1 MRKLPHVK
9 SLLSLLRGK
18 RRADPQAV
26 EADGMP
32 NIAEHVTDAGYYQEV
47 SFRYSSAQV
56 VCIMLLA
63 VFLAVS
69 LMTNASLL
77 SADNFIYFVKDLAN
91 SVSLRESEAKDT
103 MVFSADE
110 NNQHALYRDGLAVLG
125 QQKLTVFTATGRE
138 AHSHLLSYR
147 HPRLASSGRYL
158 AAYDLGGKSVSL
170 YNSFTCVKEIT
181 TEYAVR
187 FVEACNKGYYC
198 VITDGAEY
206 ASEVVLY
213 DESHR
218 RINRY
223 RLEEYTLCADI
234 KEDASEMMLVSVSAE
249 QGRMTT
255 HVAFA
260 VPGKSEW
267 SRRFAV
273 SDAYPVACHYT
284 DEGNILLLTTD
295 SLRLYSA
302 DGELLNTQL
311 LGEAD
316 IRSFRVDENGCV
328 LIARANAY
336 DATARVMAFD
346 KTANQVYNVLV
357 EDPLYDACY
366 LNGTLALLGEKKLIV
381 YQNHSNDDVT
391 ELTFQGTYHKV
402 LAYEDGGELLLC
414 GDAKAIVV
422 KPD

>member
-18 RRADPQAV
+18 RRVDPEAV
-26 EADGMP
+26 AVDGLP

-56 VCIMLLA
+56 ICIMLLA

-77 SADNFIYFVKDLAN
+77 SADNLIYFVKDMTN
-91 SVSLRESEAKDT
+91 SISLRESAAKDT

-110 NNQHALYRDGLAVLG
+110 NNQYALYREGLAVLG

-147 HPRLASSGRYL
+147 TPRLASSGRYL
-158 AAYDLGGKSVSL
+158 AAYDLGGKRVSL

-187 FVEACNKGYYC
+187 FVEVCNKGYYC

-213 DESHR
+213 NESHR
-218 RINRY
+218 MINRY
-223 RLEEYTLCADI
+223 RLEEYTLLADI
-234 KEDASEMMLVSVSAE
+234 LQDGSEMMLVSVSSE

-255 HVAFA
+255 HIAFA
-260 VPGKSEW
+260 VPGESEW
-267 SRRFAV
+267 RAAFSV

-284 DEGNILLLTTD
+284 DEGNVLLLTTD
-295 SLRLYSA
+295 ALYLFNTG
-302 DGELLNTQL
+302 GEQLNSYL
-311 LGEAD
+311 FGHMD
-316 IRSFRVDENGCV
+316 IRTYRADENGCV
-328 LIARANAY
+328 LVARANAY
-336 DATARVMAFD
+336 DAASRVMAFD
-346 KTANQVYNVLV
+346 KQGNVVYNVV
-357 EDPLYDACY
+357 IEQQVHDVYY
-366 LNGTLALLGEKKLIV
+366 QNGTLAVLGEKQLTV
-381 YQNHSNDDVT
+381 YRDHTSEDTVT
-391 ELTFQGTYHKV
+391 LEFQGDYDRL
-402 LAYEDGGELLLC
+402 LAYEGNEEFVLC
-414 GDAKAIVV
+414 GEAKAIVV
-422 KPD
+422 KPK

>member
-18 RRADPQAV
+18 RRADPQAA
-26 EADGMP
+26 EAGSIP

-47 SFRYSSAQV
+47 SFRYTSAQV

-77 SADNFIYFVKDLAN
+77 SADNFIYFVKDLTN
-91 SVSLRESEAKDT
+91 SISLRESEAKDT

-110 NNQHALYRDGLAVLG
+110 NNQHVLYRDGLAVLG

-158 AAYDLGGKSVSL
+158 VAYDLGGKSVSL
-170 YNSFTCVKEIT
+170 YNSFTRVKEIT

-187 FVEACNKGYYC
+187 FVEVCNKGYYC

-213 DESHR
+213 DESHC

-234 KEDASEMMLVSVSAE
+234 KQDASEMMLVSVSAE
-249 QGRMTT
+249 QGRMMT
-255 HVAFA
+255 HIAFA
-260 VPGKSEW
+260 VPGEDDW
-267 SRRFAV
+267 IRQFAI
-273 SDAYPVACHYT
+273 SDAYPIACHYT

-336 DATARVMAFD
+336 DATACVMAFD
-346 KTANQVYNVLV
+346 KTAAQVYNVLV
-357 EDPLYDACY
+357 EEHVYDACC
-366 LNGTLALLGEKKLIV
+366 LNGTLAVLSEKKLTVYRDQSSGQAIV
-381 YQNHSNDDVT
+381 LNVHGNYS
-391 ELTFQGTYHKV
+391 KV
-402 LAYEDGGELLLC
+402 LAYEKTGEFLLC
-414 GDAKAIVV
+414 GEAKAIVV
-422 KPD
+422 KPE